1 MLFNFGTG
9 KDVESVRVGRFDT
22 GLNFI
27 VGGGGNHGSVIA
39 GKFRE
44 WEITFKTVEFSFEFL
59 SVFTESLIGRNT
71 TSDDEGFSFG
81 ILFNGGSD
89 FFKENIGDGLIE
101 RGGEI
106 SLGGF
111 VE

>member
-44 WEITFKTVEFSFEFL
+44 WEITFKVFEF
-59 SVFTESLIGRNT
+59 
-71 TSDDEGFSFG
+71 
-81 ILFNGGSD
+81 
-89 FFKENIGDGLIE
+89 
-101 RGGEI
+101 
-106 SLGGF
+106 
-111 VE
+111 